1 MINATFTLKVQSI
14 NETHDGQG
22 VKIAYGECIFSYYSK
37 DGIVED
43 SIAYRTKGAAAVT
56 IAEAQASS
64 SGVAI
69 GYLDIEVQD
78 SGKGYK
84 NKLCTL
90 VIRYFIPTTTA
101 NTSSVTTTNT
111 PIPPASQENTKQ
123 LVGAVTASSAN
134 NGYLN
139 TTDSS
144 KIPF

>member
-22 VKIAYGECIFSYYSK
+22 VKIAYGECIFSYYFK

-43 SIAYRTKGAAAVT
+43 SFAYRAKGAAAVT

-90 VIRYFIPTTTA
+90 VIRYFILTTA

>member
-1 MINATFTLKVQSI
+1 MINATFTLKIQSI

-43 SIAYRTKGAAAVT
+43 SIAYRAKGAAAVT

-90 VIRYFIPTTTA
+90 VIRYFILTTA